1 MKLRFT
7 PRATADLA
15 EIVDYIRTRNPSA
28 ANRVRAAIH
37 RNLQTLVLFPRIGR
51 RQRAEGVRKLVTSPF
66 RYRVYYAIDE
76 AAGEIAILSISH
88 PARRSQHSDA

>member
-7 PRATADLA
+7 LRATADLA
-15 EIVDYIRTRNPSA
+15 EIVDYIRARNPSA

-37 RNLQTLVLFPRIGR
+37 RNLQTLVLFPRMAAGSGPKACEAR
-51 RQRAEGVRKLVTSPF
+51 HKPVSLSRLLRN
-66 RYRVYYAIDE
+66 DE